1 MDGRISFEFATNDAD
16 GTLLYN
22 GPFSGSGDFV
32 GVYLD
37 GGSPRARIDLGGGV
51 MALDVNQQLNDGVW
65 HSIEIIKQ
73 NQVRVNSAC
82 VTVAAYLWAYST
94 FSGIFLLDIILD
106 HRVGCRHCIR
116 HLT

>member
-22 GPFSGSGDFV
+22 GPFSGNGDFV

-82 VTVAAYLWAYST
+82 VTSVATYLWGYS
-94 FSGIFLLDIILD
+94 GA
-106 HRVGCRHCIR
+106 
-116 HLT
+116 